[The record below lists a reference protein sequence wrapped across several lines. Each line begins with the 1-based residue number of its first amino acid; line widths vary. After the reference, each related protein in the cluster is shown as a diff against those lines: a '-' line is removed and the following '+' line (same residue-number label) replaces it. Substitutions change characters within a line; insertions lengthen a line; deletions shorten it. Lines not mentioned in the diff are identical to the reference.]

1 MSGPDDGDPPS
12 HYVEA
17 MAGLADRVRG
27 SMTAELRRYL
37 EDWPDDIQDPRET
50 VSGRLMLRNAA
61 ILAIDD
67 GA

>member
-1 MSGPDDGDPPS
+1 
-12 HYVEA
+12 